1 MTGILCTYYLVQFSP
16 DLNVLSFF
24 LLSYWSERD
33 HNFARQQSQ
42 QRQQNSEVAK
52 AIAQDLW
59 ASVVKWNAEFTPSGV
74 RGTVRYTWKKILKN
88 NFVYV
93 TRLQDPWQ
101 QRKDWKA
108 DISIAVNK
116 TVAKLCPNR
125 VSDDKER
132 AMCNL
137 IFNFAKRMKTSPR
150 RDWLSQKAY
159 AWLKWSTLHP
169 PQNAPWYPAFAIL
182 VSYELFLSGSG
193 KFESF
198 MKILK
203 KNSNQPQIKQ
213 LIIAHESMETMGSC

>member
-1 MTGILCTYYLVQFSP
+1 M
-16 DLNVLSFF
+16 
-24 LLSYWSERD
+24 
-33 HNFARQQSQ
+33 
-42 QRQQNSEVAK
+42 
-52 AIAQDLW
+52 
-59 ASVVKWNAEFTPSGV
+59 KWNAEFTPSGV
-74 RGTVRYTWKKILKN
+74 RGTVKWKKILKN
-88 NFVYV
+88 NFVYE

-116 TVAKLCPNR
+116 TVTKLCPNR

-132 AMCNL
+132 AMYNSIL
-137 IFNFAKRMKTSPR
+137 GFENRMKTSPR
-150 RDWLSQKAY
+150 QGWLSQKAY

-182 VSYELFLSGSG
+182 VSYELFLSGGPG

-198 MKILK
+198 MNILK
-203 KNSNQPQIKQ
+203 KKTNQPQIKQ